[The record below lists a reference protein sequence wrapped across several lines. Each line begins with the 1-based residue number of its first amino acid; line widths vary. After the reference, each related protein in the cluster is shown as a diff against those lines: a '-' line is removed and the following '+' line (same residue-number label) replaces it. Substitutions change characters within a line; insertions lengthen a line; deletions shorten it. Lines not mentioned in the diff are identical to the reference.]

1 MSVDPMSAPG
11 RRLEE
16 ARKLKRAKL
25 LYWLR
30 KIRREEVRAS

>member
-1 MSVDPMSAPG
+1 MTLDPMSAPG

-16 ARKLKRAKL
+16 ARKSKRAKR

-30 KIRREEVRAS
+30 KIRLREAEAS

>member
-1 MSVDPMSAPG
+1 MTDPMHAPG

-25 LYWLR
+25 LHWLR
-30 KIRREEVRAS
+30 KIRLREAEAS